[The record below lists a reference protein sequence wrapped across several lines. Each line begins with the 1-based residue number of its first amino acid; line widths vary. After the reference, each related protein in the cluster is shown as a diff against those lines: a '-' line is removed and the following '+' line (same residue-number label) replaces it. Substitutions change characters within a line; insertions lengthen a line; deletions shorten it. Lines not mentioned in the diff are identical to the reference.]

1 LVAFELRITYFPDSA
16 NALRGHD
23 GVHPICDDLAVR
35 RDRMRSGFPPG
46 HRALQLIVLHSQIDR
61 ISHELQVLTEGMA
74 VGRGEDALDL
84 AIARVHVD
92 HSASERECAGSFAVN

>member
-1 LVAFELRITYFPDSA
+1 
-16 NALRGHD
+16 
-23 GVHPICDDLAVR
+23 
-35 RDRMRSGFPPG
+35 MRSRFSPG
-46 HRALQLIVLHSQIDR
+46 HRALQLIVPHSQIDR
-61 ISHELQVLTEGMA
+61 ISHELQVLTEGVA